1 MGKRNKQIRNNSQFY
16 SGLFDT
22 MATNSQYTDRLT
34 EIALS
39 SVKWNNL
46 PETIDARFLE
56 WCLFYDGMAVFFKDD
71 VLGYLCLQTM
81 PQGQFNVYRVPT
93 QNNAYAVNGYQ
104 EHLDITN
111 SVIIYNNLIRK
122 PSVQDIKFYASRLT
136 NVDLTIQ
143 VNVNAQKT
151 PVAILCNES
160 QKLTFENLYQQYAG
174 NMPFIFGDKSLDL
187 SSITALN
194 TRADFKGDVLYKMKT
209 DLWNEALTYLG
220 VSNVSYQKKERVNTD
235 EVQRSMGGVF
245 ASRRGRLKARQQAC
259 EQINKMFGL
268 DISVEY
274 EEDVDNLIDDSYN
287 ENGGEDDE

>member
-16 SGLFDT
+16 SSLFDT